1 MTAMAPARV
10 SPPGS
15 RLEQTRLG
23 FASVR
28 AWPLRRWAVAV
39 AVAAAGLAAL
49 AMGVPTGIVRTSFY
63 TRMTPVTWWDYP
75 VWAISALL
83 VGLTAATYARIGAAA
98 PAGPDRGRR
107 TVGATL
113 LSTFAVGCPICNKLV
128 VGLIG
133 VSGALNYWAPLQPV
147 LGGLSIALLLTGL
160 AVRLQGQV
168 ACPARAG

>member
-28 AWPLRRWAVAV
+28 AWPLRRWAV